1 MSFRTEDKFYLNP
14 EDKMKI
20 NKFFTA
26 NGVKKI
32 FPDRIIV
39 SLYFDTDNLD
49 MFCDSEEGTTPRKKI
64 RIRQYNKLKKFDIE
78 SKESLFEIK
87 INSVEGKFKTSK
99 KISNVKKLIKFGYL
113 DDMYGICM
121 PKLFT
126 FYKRSYYSLNN
137 NRFTMDREM
146 CFKNFNDKGKLLKNF
161 YNLVICEV
169 KSKSSLY
176 NDYLRYLPISNIRY
190 SKYCEAVRH
199 LNLHA

>member
-1 MSFRTEDKFYLNP
+1 MKLNLEIISIKDYSSLGFFNIFDLNIILPIIILLSFL
-14 EDKMKI
+14 MISKI
-20 NKFFTA
+20 HF
-26 NGVKKI
+26 
-32 FPDRIIV
+32 
-39 SLYFDTDNLD
+39 
-49 MFCDSEEGTTPRKKI
+49 
-64 RIRQYNKLKKFDIE
+64 
-78 SKESLFEIK
+78 
-87 INSVEGKFKTSK
+87 
-99 KISNVKKLIKFGYL
+99 IKF
-113 DDMYGICM
+113 
-121 PKLFT
+121 PLFT

-176 NDYLRYLPISNIRY
+176 NDYLRYLPIRNIRY